1 MAGDSLKIEV
11 AVSLGELTADD
22 VILECIVGTDTS
34 HENFVEREHVRLQ
47 PAGTNGDNETLF
59 RIDLEPP
66 LSGLQFYKLR
76 LYPSHPLL
84 AHRFETGR
92 IIWL

>member
-1 MAGDSLKIEV
+1 
-11 AVSLGELTADD
+11 
-22 VILECIVGTDTS
+22 
-34 HENFVEREHVRLQ
+34 VEREHVRLK
-47 PAGTNGDNETLF
+47 PAGMAGDNETLF
-59 RIDLEPP
+59 SINLEPP

-76 LYPSHPLL
+76 LYPNHPLL